1 MLPHLTEVNRAF
13 WTGGREGCL
22 LIQRCVACG
31 RWVHPPRA
39 ACPACGGA
47 VAAEPVS
54 GDGTV
59 YSFTV
64 DHYRFN
70 PGVPV
75 PYVVALVELVEQQDL
90 RLPTNIVDCD
100 PPVVRIGMPVHV
112 AFEPQ
117 DEVWVPVFRPM

>member
-1 MLPHLTEVNRAF
+1 
-13 WTGGREGCL
+13 
-22 LIQRCVACG
+22 
-31 RWVHPPRA
+31 
-39 ACPACGGA
+39 
-47 VAAEPVS
+47 VS

-64 DHYRFN
+64 DHYPFN
-70 PGVPV
+70 PSVPV

-100 PPVVRIGMPVHV
+100 PAVVRIGIPVHV

-117 DEVWVPVFRPM
+117 DDVWVPVFRPM